1 MTARPAIV
9 RLDESPDQNVFRV
22 RVTLEWG
29 DDRYHGEASGELD
42 VSARPRLIG
51 EATLRAVEQ
60 VSSGGLKLELAAIA
74 TTDLGAAR
82 IALAQVRIRETAH
95 VLVGTA
101 IVDEMD
107 SGMATVKAVLDAINR
122 PLGAP

>member
-1 MTARPAIV
+1 MNARPAIV
-9 RLDESPDQNVFRV
+9 RLDESSDNGGAQV

-29 DDRYHGEASGELD
+29 EDRYSGEAAGDTDSE
-42 VSARPRLIG
+42 ARPRLIG

-60 VSSGGLKLELAAIA
+60 VSSGGLRLELEAIA

-82 IALAQVRIRETAH
+82 IALPQVRIRDTEH

-101 IVDEMD
+101 LVDERD
-107 SGMATVKAVLDAINR
+107 EGMATVKAVLDAINR
-122 PLGAP
+122 PLTRT